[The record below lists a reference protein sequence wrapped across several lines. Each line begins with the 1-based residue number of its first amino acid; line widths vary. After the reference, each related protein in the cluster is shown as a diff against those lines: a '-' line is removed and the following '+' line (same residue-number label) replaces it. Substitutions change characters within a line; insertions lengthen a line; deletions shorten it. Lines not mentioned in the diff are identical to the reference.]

1 MTTLTHQFVQ
11 GSGFPDGEG
20 CAFVVDGHGWT
31 ITDPI
36 CCRKS
41 RKEHEAMTT
50 PTPTPTPTPRTDAL
64 TKRMAG
70 ELDRPMLQ
78 QNHFIELCDHSR
90 QLERDLAAAQE
101 NLQSADEDRLRMR
114 AQTARLDAALIEKD
128 ISIAAREAEL
138 AAMKQ
143 GKALA
148 DGMANMIR
156 GFILKTVERE
166 TLDESA
172 AKYRKWEEDY
182 CHSTPAKLDRAI
194 AAEQRAEA
202 AERELAAF
210 KAENQKLRSALEI
223 VHFKREPWQ

>member
-1 MTTLTHQFVQ
+1 VSALVKQLRLLQ
-11 GSGFPDGEG
+11 AWYLPAGPE
-20 CAFVVDGHGWT
+20 
-31 ITDPI
+31 P
-36 CCRKS
+36 
-41 RKEHEAMTT
+41 EEAM
-50 PTPTPTPTPRTDAL
+50 PSKYRAF
-64 TKRMAG
+64 KEAA
-70 ELDRPMLQ
+70 DR
-78 QNHFIELCDHSR
+78 IVE
-90 QLERDLAAAQE
+90 LERDLAAAKE

-128 ISIAAREAEL
+128 ISIAARDAEL

-202 AERELAAF
+202 AERELASV
-210 KAENQKLRSALEI
+210 KAENSKLRSALEI